1 MNNDFWKGVRFV
13 PLLITQFFGALN
25 DNIFK
30 NTLLTFVAFK
40 IAADAQSVSVY
51 SNIIAGMF
59 ILPYFLFSALA
70 GLVADKYNRTKLVKI
85 LKITELGLMFGV
97 GALFLTKSIPLL
109 IIMLFFMGMQSTFF
123 GPIKYALLPQLL
135 RQEELIAG
143 NAYIEGSTYISIILG
158 TILGTVLPTN
168 ASIVLLIICALI
180 GMLSSYKIPDAPGI
194 NANLDISFNIITQ
207 IRNNLRL
214 IHSRIIIFRAI
225 LGATWF
231 WMLGAFFATNIFP
244 LCSKFFNTEPRVVT
258 LFLVLFA
265 IGVGAGSLMCNRLLK
280 GRISVIFVPISS
292 IGLSACA
299 FAIYLLTLGYDTPQ
313 TTVTLND
320 FMSQTRSQF
329 LALFMFAFAFCGG
342 MYIVPLNAL
351 MQNRAPKNSV
361 ASVIA
366 GNNIINSLGMVI
378 IALISAFLSG
388 IGLPI
393 TELFLLAAVISC
405 VVSIYIGKLLPDSLV
420 RSLFYAILGVCFRV
434 KIKGLENLEKAGSKT
449 LIIANHI
456 SLLDGLLA
464 AVYLPRKMTFAIDAA
479 WGKKWYVRL
488 FSGLVNF
495 YPLNPTNPLALRSLI
510 EVINQGQTVMI
521 FPEGR
526 ITVTGSIMKIYE
538 GTGVIAEKSGANI
551 VPIRIDGPQYSKF
564 SYISKLLN
572 ARMFPKITLTVLPP
586 QKIITS
592 AKLGA
597 RERRQ
602 QAALCLHSIMARMI
616 YDTTNID
623 MPLFNNFL
631 RATKIYGLKR
641 KIAVDIRQKFLSYKQ
656 ILLKIYVLGAVL
668 ERIFAKDKEIGL
680 LLPNSLAGFISFMAL
695 HSIEKIPAMLNFS
708 LGDKQFISC
717 IKTVGLKKMI
727 TAKQFIAAGKLE
739 RLTDCADNAS
749 CQIIY
754 LEDIAEK
761 ITLRDKLIGLTRF
774 ILRRK
779 SNAAATSCAVILYT
793 SGSEG
798 LPKAVLLSHK
808 NLLANILQI
817 RLAIPF
823 TSADIILNA
832 LPMFHSFGLTVG
844 TLLPIFNGVKTYF
857 YPSPLHYRIVPEIA
871 YNIQATAILGTDT
884 FLYGY
889 GRRAN
894 PYDFFSVRFAVVG
907 GEKLKERTEQL
918 WFRKFGVRILEGY
931 GTTET
936 SPVLAVNT
944 PQFYK
949 ENTVGRLLTK
959 IDFRLQKV
967 NGVSQGKRLWVKGD
981 NVMLGYMHADKP
993 KILDKVDEWYDTGDI
1008 VNFDDDGYMCICG
1021 RSKRFAKIGGEMV
1034 SLAAV
1039 EQLTDQLYPD
1049 CKQGIIAVDDEKKG
1063 EKLVLVTANKNCKKQ
1078 EIKAFFKQNGI
1089 SELWVPREIFYIANP
1104 PLLGSGKFD
1113 YITAA
1118 KIYNEQ

>member
-1 MNNDFWKGVRFV
+1 MNKDFWKGARFV

-40 IAADAQSVSVY
+40 MTANAQSAGVY

-70 GLVADKYNRTKLVKI
+70 GLVADKYNRAKLVRI
-85 LKITELGLMFGV
+85 LKITELALMFGV
-97 GALFLTKSIPLL
+97 SALFLTKSIPLL
-109 IIMLFFMGMQSTFF
+109 IIMLFFMGTQSTFF

-158 TILGTVLPTN
+158 TILGTVLPIN
-168 ASIVLLIICALI
+168 ASIVLLIVCALV
-180 GMLSSYKIPDAPGI
+180 GLLSAYKIPNAPGAD
-194 NANLDISFNIITQ
+194 ANLEISFNIFTQ

-214 IHSRIIIFRAI
+214 IRSRVIIFRAI

-244 LCSKFFNTEPRVVT
+244 LCSKFFNTEPEVVT
-258 LFLVLFA
+258 LFLILFA
-265 IGVGAGSLMCNRLLK
+265 IGVGAGSLMCNKLLK

-292 IGLSACA
+292 IGLSVCA
-299 FAIYLLTLGYDTPQ
+299 LAIYLLTLGYDTPQ
-313 TTVTLND
+313 TAVTLHN
-320 FMSQTRSQF
+320 FMLHLRSQL
-329 LALFMFAFAFCGG
+329 LAFFMFAFAFCGG
-342 MYIVPLNAL
+342 MYVVPLNTL
-351 MQNRAPKNSV
+351 MQKRAPKNCV

-378 IALISAFLSG
+378 VAVISALLSG

-393 TELFLLAAVISC
+393 TELFLLAALASC
-405 VVSIYIGKLLPDSLV
+405 AVSVYIGKLLPDSLV
-420 RSLFYAILGVCFRV
+420 RSLFYAVLGLCFRV
-434 KIKGLENLEKAGSKT
+434 KVKGMENLEQSGSKT

-464 AVYLPRKMTFAIDAA
+464 AVYLPRKMTFAIDAT
-479 WGKKWYVRL
+479 WGKKWYIRL

-510 EVINQGQTVMI
+510 DVINQGRTVMI

-538 GTGVIAEKSGANI
+538 GTGVVAEKSGANI
-551 VPIRIDGPQYSKF
+551 IPIRIDGPQYSKL
-564 SYISKLLN
+564 SYISKLLK
-572 ARMFPKITLTVLPP
+572 ARMFPDVTLTIMPA
-586 QKIITS
+586 QKIVTS
-592 AKLGA
+592 AKLSA
-597 RERRQ
+597 RERRK
-602 QAALCLHSIMARMI
+602 QAALCLHNIMAEMI
-616 YDTTNID
+616 YDTTDID
-623 MPLFNNFL
+623 KPLFNAFL
-631 RATKIYGLKR
+631 QATKIYGIRR
-641 KIAVDIRQKFLSYKQ
+641 KIAVDIGQKVLTYKQ
-656 ILLKIYVLGAVL
+656 MLLRIYVLGAVF
-668 ERIFAKDKEIGL
+668 ERILAKDKEVGL

-695 HSIEKIPAMLNFS
+695 HSVDKVPAMLNFS
-708 LGDKQFISC
+708 LGDKQFVSC
-717 IKTVGLKKMI
+717 LKTVGLKKMI

-739 RLTDCADNAS
+739 RLENCADDAD
-749 CQIIY
+749 CQTIY
-754 LEDIAEK
+754 LEDVATK
-761 ITLRDKLIGLTRF
+761 VTLRDKLIGLMRF

-779 SNAAATSCAVILYT
+779 SQAAATSCAAVLYT

-808 NLLANILQI
+808 NLLANTLQI
-817 RLAIPF
+817 HLAVPF
-823 TSADIILNA
+823 TSADVILNA

-844 TLLPIFNGVKTYF
+844 TLLPMLYGVKTYF

-871 YNIQATAILGTDT
+871 YDIQATAILGTDT

-918 WFRKFGVRILEGY
+918 WFRKFGVRIFEGY

-944 PQFYK
+944 PMYYK
-949 ENTVGRLLTK
+949 ENTVGRMLTR
-959 IDFRLQKV
+959 IDYRLEKV
-967 NGVSQGKRLWVKGD
+967 KDLTDGKRLLVKGD

-993 KILDKVDEWYDTGDI
+993 KILDKAGEWYDTGDI
-1008 VNFDDDGYMCICG
+1008 VRFDEDGYMSICG
-1021 RSKRFAKIGGEMV
+1021 RAKRFAKIGGEMV

-1049 CKQGIIAVDDEKKG
+1049 YKQGIIAVDDEKKG

-1078 EIKAFFKQNGI
+1078 DIKAFFKQHGI
-1089 SELWVPREIFYIANP
+1089 SELWVPREIFYTANP

-1118 KIYNEQ
+1118 KMYNKQ